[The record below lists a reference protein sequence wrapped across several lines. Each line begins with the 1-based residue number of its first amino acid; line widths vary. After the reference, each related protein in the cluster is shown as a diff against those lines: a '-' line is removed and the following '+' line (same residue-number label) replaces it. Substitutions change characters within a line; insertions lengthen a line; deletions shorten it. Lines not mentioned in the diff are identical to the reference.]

1 MAEDGGVGD
10 EYASRRPDSAKV
22 GSNVCDIGRTWRRGN
37 SRVVDENTCRAEDGL
52 EVDTTRKLFDA

>member
-1 MAEDGGVGD
+1 MGD

-22 GSNVCDIGRTWRRGN
+22 GPDVCDIGRTWRRGN